1 MGGLMN
7 PANPASPISPMNP
20 ANPASPL
27 SPLNPIWDD
36 DETETHT
43 EVKQEDNHHIDSKHA
58 DDGGVVSVSLL
69 FLILIVGLFA
79 VFHTIFDD

>member
-20 ANPASPL
+20 MNPASPM

-36 DETETHT
+36 DDDMETHT
-43 EVKQEDNHHIDSKHA
+43 EVKQDSHHIDSKHT
-58 DDGGVVSVSLL
+58 DEGGVVAVVLL
-69 FLILIVGLFA
+69 FLILVIGLVA
-79 VFHTIFDD
+79 VFRTISDD